1 VTLLQIQKSKNMK
14 KNSATKSE
22 FGCDFCGRSFIRETT
37 MAKHICEN
45 KRRWQDKDLKG
56 NRIAF
61 HAWINFYAN
70 HTPTKK
76 QKTYLDFIKSSYY
89 LAFVKFGHYCV
100 NVNAINIGRYADWL
114 LSNQIKIDKWIS
126 DTNYTKF
133 IIEYLREE
141 DPLDAIARSI
151 ETMIK
156 ISSDEKIE
164 NKDALRY
171 GPVNRICYEIS
182 KGKVS
187 PWILYQ
193 SESGLGFLASMDE
206 TQQQMVLDYIDPERW
221 AIKFKRDAHRIAE
234 VKELLSQ
241 AGF

>member
-1 VTLLQIQKSKNMK
+1 M
-14 KNSATKSE
+14 
-22 FGCDFCGRSFIRETT
+22 
-37 MAKHICEN
+37 
-45 KRRWQDKDLKG
+45 
-56 NRIAF
+56 
-61 HAWINFYAN
+61 
-70 HTPTKK
+70 
-76 QKTYLDFIKSSYY
+76 
-89 LAFVKFGHYCV
+89 
-100 NVNAINIGRYADWL
+100 

>member
-1 VTLLQIQKSKNMK
+1 
-14 KNSATKSE
+14 
-22 FGCDFCGRSFIRETT
+22 
-37 MAKHICEN
+37 
-45 KRRWQDKDLKG
+45 
-56 NRIAF
+56 
-61 HAWINFYAN
+61 
-70 HTPTKK
+70 
-76 QKTYLDFIKSSYY
+76 
-89 LAFVKFGHYCV
+89 
-100 NVNAINIGRYADWL
+100 
-114 LSNQIKIDKWIS
+114 
-126 DTNYTKF
+126 
-133 IIEYLREE
+133 
-141 DPLDAIARSI
+141 
-151 ETMIK
+151 MIK

-187 PWILYQ
+187 PWMLYQ